1 VTDFDPATLTIVEA
15 ARRLRDGTLTSV
27 ALTEACLA
35 RIAQDGARPDGARLN
50 AFILVTADLARMQA
64 AEADRERAGGVDR
77 GPLHGIPISLKD
89 LIDLAGTPTTA
100 GSRVRAGHVATSDAP
115 IVTLLRNA
123 GAVIVGKTNLHEFAM
138 GTTNEDSAFGPAR
151 HPLDPSRSPGGSSGG
166 SAVSVVTGM
175 CLGSVGSDTGG
186 SIRIPSAA
194 CGLVGL
200 KAAFGEVSADGV
212 VPLSRSL
219 DHVGPLARTVADA
232 RLLFEILAGG
242 DGHDALAQELAA
254 ARASNGSAQDD
265 APGQARGAQRP
276 ASLTDAPGRSVSHAR
291 TPVRAFVP
299 SAYFLDRLQT
309 EVRASFE
316 AALARL
322 RDAGVDIASGDVPH
336 ARQASA
342 IYLPICLAEA
352 AAWHAPT
359 LDTLGDAYTVNVR
372 LRIEMGRYVLATDY
386 VRAQR
391 GREVLR
397 AEVDALLAGADV
409 LLLPTLPILAP
420 PIGAA
425 TVPLGD
431 GTEEPVRAAMLRL
444 TQPFNLTGHPAITIP
459 MAPAQACASTNAG
472 PGADAGADA
481 GAGQSAALPC
491 GLQIVARDTRQLLR
505 YARLC
510 EQALN
515 AASVASQSRSR

>member
-35 RIAQDGARPDGARLN
+35 RIAQDGALPDGARLN
-50 AFILVTADLARMQA
+50 AFILVTADLARTQA

-175 CLGSVGSDTGG
+175 CLASVGSDTGG

-242 DGHDALAQELAA
+242 DGHDALAQELS
-254 ARASNGSAQDD
+254 RADGT
-265 APGQARGAQRP
+265 APGGP
-276 ASLTDAPGRSVSHAR
+276 R
-291 TPVRAFVP
+291 TPVRGVVP

-336 ARQASA
+336 ARQAPA

-444 TQPFNLTGHPAITIP
+444 TQPFNLTGHAAITIP
-459 MAPAQACASTNAG
+459 MAPA
-472 PGADAGADA
+472 PGAAT
-481 GAGQSAALPC
+481 LPC

>member
-1 VTDFDPATLTIVEA
+1 VNAFDPATLTIVEA
-15 ARRLRDGTLTSV
+15 ARRLRDGSLTSV
-27 ALTEACLA
+27 DLTEACLA
-35 RIAQDGARPDGARLN
+35 RIARDSAHDGGDRLN
-50 AFILVTADLARMQA
+50 AFILVTADLARTQA
-64 AEADRERAGGVDR
+64 ADADRERAADLDR

-100 GSRVRAGHVATSDAP
+100 GSRVREGHVAASDAP
-115 IVTLLRNA
+115 IVTHLRRA

-166 SAVSVVTGM
+166 SAVSVATGM
-175 CLGSVGSDTGG
+175 CLASVGSDTGG

-200 KAAFGEVSADGV
+200 KPAFGEVSADGV

-232 RLLFEILAGG
+232 RLMFEVLTGR
-242 DGHDALAQELAA
+242 DGRDALAQELGDA
-254 ARASNGSAQDD
+254 ARESERGPESA
-265 APGQARGAQRP
+265 AGRP
-276 ASLTDAPGRSVSHAR
+276 AQGR
-291 TPVRAFVP
+291 RATLRAVVP

-309 EVRASFE
+309 GVRASFE
-316 AALARL
+316 AALAQL
-322 RDAGVDIASGDVPH
+322 RDAGVDVASADVPH
-336 ARQASA
+336 ARQAPA
-342 IYLPICLAEA
+342 IYLPVCLAEA
-352 AAWHAPT
+352 AAWHART
-359 LDTLGDAYTVNVR
+359 LDTRGDAYTVNVR
-372 LRIEMGRYVLATDY
+372 LRIEMGRYVLAADY

-391 GREVLR
+391 GRDVLR

-409 LLLPTLPILAP
+409 LLVPTLPIVAP
-420 PIGAA
+420 PLGAA
-425 TVPLGD
+425 TVPMGD

-459 MAPAQACASTNAG
+459 MAPARL
-472 PGADAGADA
+472 DAAE
-481 GAGQSAALPC
+481 AALPC

-510 EQALN
+510 ELALKTSG
-515 AASVASQSRSR
+515 ATPRSRSR